1 MHIIA
6 EPQRQHFLVLSK
18 KRIYFYEL
26 PEQPDSYTPGASID
40 KPPYTWNGS
49 RPIIKRYGTAAKYKV
64 LFIRFSC
71 YCLAWEK

>member
-26 PEQPDSYTPGASID
+26 PEQPDSYTPGASVD
-40 KPPYTWNGS
+40 KPPYT
-49 RPIIKRYGTAAKYKV
+49 
-64 LFIRFSC
+64 
-71 YCLAWEK
+71 